1 MNNYEIVIERAEYK
15 AKTIVITSIVIEGV
29 RIKGRK
35 CHTLLNDFLKIRNK
49 E

>member
-15 AKTIVITSIVIEGV
+15 AKTIVIEGV
-29 RIKGRK
+29 RINGRK
-35 CHTLLNDFLKIRNK
+35 CHTLLNCFSEIRNK